1 MIYPKDFKT
10 KIGFDQIQEKIISYC
25 LSPLGVQYV
34 KEMRFTA
41 DYNKIVNYIEQ
52 TSELTSILLFDTPFP
67 SQNYFDLTETLKR
80 IKIPATFIEEEEL
93 FELNLSLITINK
105 IYHFF
110 KEKENYPY
118 LKELSDSLEID
129 DNILKKINDIID
141 EKGVI
146 KDTASSNLA
155 EIRNQL
161 RKKKK
166 SVDITLFRSLDAIK
180 KDGWAADN
188 STPTIRNGRSVIPI
202 PVSHKRKVNGF
213 IHDESSTGQT
223 VYIEPTQVFE
233 LNNHIREL
241 QSAERR
247 EIIKILTQFT
257 EEIRPEIDTFSRKYT
272 LLGLFDFIRAKAR
285 YSISIEGK
293 KPTILKKPHIYLEG
307 ARHPLLYE
315 AHKKQNKSIVPLNLK
330 LDIQERIL
338 VITGPNAGGKS
349 VCLKTVGL
357 IQYMLQCGLLVPVNE
372 NTKLGIFRDI
382 FINIGDEQSLENDLS
397 TYSSHL
403 FHLKNFLQK
412 TRKESLFLIDEF
424 GAGTEPHLGGA
435 IAEAVLEEL
444 NQKKSFGVI
453 TTHYANLKKVAD
465 EVDGMINGA
474 MLFDTKKMSPLYI
487 LKMGKPGSSFA
498 FEIAEK
504 IGLPKRVIKK
514 ASQKTGHT
522 QLDFDKQLA
531 QLEIDKRELDKQ
543 QTGLKVA
550 DNFLSELIDK
560 YENLTAELESSK
572 KKIIANANKQA
583 KEIILNSNKLI
594 ENTIRDIKQ
603 VKAEK
608 EKTKIIRKKLSSEK
622 DKIIAAEKKL
632 QKKEEKP
639 ITKEKISVGSY
650 VKIKG
655 QDNVGKVIDMH
666 RNKVIVSF
674 DSFNLTTTKGQLE
687 LTKKQKN
694 TTPTTLTQNYSKFSD
709 ALNKKAANFKLSL
722 DVRGNRTEEALSKT
736 LQYIDDSILIGIH
749 EVEII
754 HGKGDG
760 ILRSAIHELLSNTK
774 EVKTFHD
781 QHADSGGHGVTIV
794 TFK

>member
-1 MIYPKDFKT
+1 VIYPKDFKT

-34 KEMRFTA
+34 KKMRFTA

-247 EIIKILTQFT
+247 
-257 EEIRPEIDTFSRKYT
+257 
-272 LLGLFDFIRAKAR
+272 

-293 KPTILKKPHIYLEG
+293 KPTILKKPHIYL
-307 ARHPLLYE
+307 
-315 AHKKQNKSIVPLNLK
+315 LK